1 MAPHTRLT
9 TDFGGGGGDDDD
21 DVSSDADAEADVD
34 MDAVGPTSWPFDSPV
49 SAASFGEWRKR
60 HCSIE

>member
-21 DVSSDADAEADVD
+21 DVSSNADADVD
-34 MDAVGPTSWPFDSPV
+34 MDAVGPTSWPFDSPI
-49 SAASFGEWRKR
+49 SAASFDERRKR